1 MTFQKGQQVSWL
13 HGEHHRVATVIEV
26 EKERVRL
33 SGLTSDYWINADT
46 LKAKINKPYPTGQRG

>member
-26 EKERVRL
+26 EKDRVRL

-46 LKAKINKPYPTGQRG
+46 LKAKTNKPYPTGQRG